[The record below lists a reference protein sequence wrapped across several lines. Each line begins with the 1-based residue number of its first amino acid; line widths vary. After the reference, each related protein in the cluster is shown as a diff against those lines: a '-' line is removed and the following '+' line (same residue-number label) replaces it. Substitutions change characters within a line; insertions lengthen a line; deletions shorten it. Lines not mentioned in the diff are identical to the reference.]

1 MRILIADD
9 EKSIGITLRDELQEA
24 GYEVFLARDGHEA
37 DELMKKHDFDVAV
50 LDIRMP
56 GCTGLDLLKKW
67 QSEGEKTFIILMT
80 AFGSIEDAV
89 SSVKSGAYDFITK
102 PFMNEQILSKL
113 KQLEFTLKLTQENKQ
128 LKEEL
133 HQKENFFVEMV
144 GHSKPMQKVFD
155 ILRTIHQSPL
165 NSNVL
170 IQGESGTGKEITARN
185 LYYHSLRK
193 QGPFIT
199 LSCATLPENLLEDA
213 LFGHEKGA
221 FTDARDTRIGKFEQA
236 HTGTIFLD
244 DIDDMSLHTQVKLLR
259 VLQEREIERLGG
271 TKTIKVDVRVLTA
284 TKIDLEKAVQEK
296 KFREDLYYRLH
307 VVKIILPPLSERKE
321 DIPYLLQHFIK
332 KHGMGK
338 PFTIAPK
345 TLEEMCHFPW
355 KGNIRELEASIERAI
370 IMSGGQLELK
380 REYLLLKSTTT
391 PISSPSNP
399 LRPLKE
405 VIGEAEKLHIKRVL
419 EWTQDHKA
427 KAAELLGISRKNLWE
442 KMKEYDL

>member
-1 MRILIADD
+1 MRILVADD

-24 GYEVFLARDGHEA
+24 GYEVFLATDGYEA
-37 DELMKKHDFDVAV
+37 DELMKKYDFEVAL

-56 GCTGLDLLKKW
+56 GCGGLDLLKKW
-67 QSEGEKTFIILMT
+67 QSQGEKTFILLMT

-113 KQLEFTLKLTQENKQ
+113 KQLEWTLKLTQENKQ

-133 HQKENFFVEMV
+133 QRENFFVEMV
-144 GHSKPMQKVFD
+144 GRSKPMQKVFE
-155 ILRTIHQSPL
+155 ILKTLQQSPL

-185 LYYHSLRK
+185 LYYHSSRK
-193 QGPFIT
+193 NGPFIT
-199 LSCATLPENLLEDA
+199 LSCGTLPENLLEDA

-221 FTDARDTRIGKFEQA
+221 FTDAKETRIGKFEQA
-236 HTGTIFLD
+236 HNGTIFLD

-271 TKTIKVDVRVLTA
+271 TKTIKVDVRVLAA
-284 TKIDLEKAVQEK
+284 TKIDLEQAVREK

-307 VVKIILPPLSERKE
+307 VVKIVLPPLSERKE
-321 DIPYLLQHFIK
+321 DIPHLIQHFIK

-338 PFTIAPK
+338 SYTVLPK

-355 KGNIRELEASIERAI
+355 KGNIRELEASIERGI
-370 IMSGGQLELK
+370 IMSGGHLELK
-380 REYLLLKSTTT
+380 REHLLLENLTIPT
-391 PISSPSNP
+391 PSPSSP
-399 LRPLKE
+399 LRSLKE
-405 VIGEAEKLHIKRVL
+405 VLGETEKFHIKRVL
-419 EWTQDHKA
+419 EWTQGHKA

-442 KMKEYDL
+442 KMKEYEL